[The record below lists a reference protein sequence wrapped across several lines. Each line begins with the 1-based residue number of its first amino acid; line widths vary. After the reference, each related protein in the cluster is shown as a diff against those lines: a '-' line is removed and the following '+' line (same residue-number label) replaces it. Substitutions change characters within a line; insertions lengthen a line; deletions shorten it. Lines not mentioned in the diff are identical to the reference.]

1 MKICIAYRGLSWLKN
16 HTNHHG
22 TCTFSMLDV
31 LDNHMSKIVE
41 PLRARGHDVV
51 FAISTNESPILS
63 SIVAKLGHCVYV
75 SSKGEDQMDRA
86 SMILEN
92 LPSDVTHVLMMR
104 CDILFKCYI
113 TEIPIQWDVMNF
125 PWVNFDKKFA
135 RNGDVLFA
143 FPRDLFPHVSQ
154 SFKTLHEYFKQR
166 KEIPHGH
173 GFYKRF
179 FKSRKYNCMV
189 SDDYN
194 SNTDVTQN
202 PIFELARSF
211 GATVPLHPRIQKGI
225 KMIKSH
231 YRK

>member
-1 MKICIAYRGLSWLKN
+1 MKICIAYRGLSFMEN
-16 HTNHHG
+16 FRNHHG

-31 LDNHMSKIVE
+31 LDNHFSMLVE
-41 PLRARGHDVV
+41 PLRALGHDVV
-51 FAISTNESPILS
+51 FAISTNDSPILS
-63 SIVAKLGHCVYV
+63 YVVTKLGHCVYV

-86 SMILEN
+86 SMILDN
-92 LPSDVTHVLMMR
+92 LPSDVTHVFLTR
-104 CDILFKCYI
+104 CDVRFKCRI
-113 TEIPIQWDVMNF
+113 SEIPIQWDVMNF
-125 PWVNFDKKFA
+125 PWVNFDRAFP

-143 FPRDLFPHVSQ
+143 FPRKLFPHVSQ

-179 FKSRKYNCMV
+179 FKSREYNCMV
-189 SDDYN
+189 SDFYN

-211 GATVPLHPRIQKGI
+211 GATVSLHPRIQKGI
-225 KMIKSH
+225 AILKRSV
-231 YRK
+231 